1 MSQAARSLFVFGIYI
16 LCLGAVLLVAPN
28 VVLTLFGFPPTQE
41 VYIRIVGMFLVFLAM
56 YDILA
61 ARAELR
67 DFIRWTVPVRVS
79 VIGFFAVF
87 VLLGFA
93 KPNLLLFSLV
103 DLASAVWTAW
113 ALKKD
118 PAALAGKAAALSR
131 DDQ

>member
-1 MSQAARSLFVFGIYI
+1 LSQAARSLFVFGFYI
-16 LCLGAVLLVAPN
+16 LGLGAVLLVVPN
-28 VVLTLFGFPPTQE
+28 VALKVFGFPPTQE
-41 VYIRIVGMFLVFLAM
+41 VYIRIAGMFLVFLAV

-67 DFIRWTVPVRVS
+67 DFIRWTVPVRAS

-93 KPNLLLFSLV
+93 KPVLLLLSLV
-103 DLASAVWTAW
+103 DLASAAWTGW

-118 PAALAGKAAALSR
+118 SAA
-131 DDQ
+131 